1 MTRHLQPGSR
11 QAPDAGRAR
20 AQRGVY
26 QYRLVAWNAYGW
38 SPDAVSEPVST
49 ADPALPCPSGAGAGA
64 GGRAP
69 PPHRGRAGAWL
80 AGAAAAALA
89 AAAAAAVL
97 LLRPGWGRQVRRCV
111 WRCAAP

>member
-1 MTRHLQPGSR
+1 V
-11 QAPDAGRAR
+11 R

-49 ADPALPCPSGAGAGA
+49 ADPALPCPTGSGAGSGA
-64 GGRAP
+64 RAP
-69 PPHRGRAGAWL
+69 QARRRRAGAWL

-97 LLRPGWGRQVRRCV
+97 LLRPGWGRQVRHCV
-111 WRCAAP
+111 WHCGALPAL

>member
-1 MTRHLQPGSR
+1 M
-11 QAPDAGRAR
+11 R

-49 ADPALPCPSGAGAGA
+49 ADPALPCPTGSGAGSGA
-64 GGRAP
+64 RAP
-69 PPHRGRAGAWL
+69 QARRRRAGAWL

-97 LLRPGWGRQVRRCV
+97 LLRPGWGRQVRRFML
-111 WRCAAP
+111 RCAVLPALYSLSG

>member
-1 MTRHLQPGSR
+1 V
-11 QAPDAGRAR
+11 R

-49 ADPALPCPSGAGAGA
+49 ADPALPCPTGSGAGSGA
-64 GGRAP
+64 RAP
-69 PPHRGRAGAWL
+69 QARRRRAGAWL

-89 AAAAAAVL
+89 VL
-97 LLRPGWGRQVRRCV
+97 LLRPGWGRQVRRFML
-111 WRCAAP
+111 RCAVLPALYSLSG